1 MIDLSAF
8 NCRYRIEPYQ
18 CISRSAAD
26 CVLLLTFS
34 ALQVIFA
41 SHLKMHDDR
50 LASQVAAALAKISV
64 TLT

>member
-8 NCRYRIEPYQ
+8 SCRYRIDLSQ
-18 CISRSAAD
+18 RIGRSAAD

-34 ALQVIFA
+34 ASQVI
-41 SHLKMHDDR
+41 LRCPDDR
-50 LASQVAAALAKISV
+50 SASQVTAALAKISV

>member
-8 NCRYRIEPYQ
+8 SCRYRIKLYQ
-18 CISRSAAD
+18 CIGRSAAD

-41 SHLKMHDDR
+41 SHLKMYDDR
-50 LASQVAAALAKISV
+50 SASQVTAALAKISV
-64 TLT
+64 TLA